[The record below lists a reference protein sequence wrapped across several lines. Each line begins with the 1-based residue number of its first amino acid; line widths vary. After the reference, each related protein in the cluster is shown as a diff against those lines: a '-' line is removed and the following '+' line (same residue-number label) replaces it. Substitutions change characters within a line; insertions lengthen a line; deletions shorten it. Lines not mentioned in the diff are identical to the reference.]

1 MANSMTPMMRQYLE
15 MKEKYSDCL
24 LFFRLGD
31 FYEMFFDDAKTAS
44 KELDLFLTGRD
55 CGLSERA
62 PMCGIPYHAV
72 DTYVQKL
79 IDKGYK
85 VAICEQLE
93 DPALAKGLVTRDVIR
108 IITPGTVIEEKLLD
122 EGQNSYIASIFYD
135 EKAIGLSY
143 ADVST
148 GAFFC
153 MQISGSN
160 LQDQLNDELSR
171 IQPREIIANPSLFSD
186 PALKARIGSVYY
198 LEPFHASAFLLGT
211 AKQCL
216 LSHFSIASLAGF
228 GCEHLPY
235 AISAAGALMSY
246 LNETQKNALSHIRSL
261 KPVNRSIYLV
271 LDANTRRNL
280 ELTQPLRF
288 DGSKKSTLLNL
299 IDQTNTAMGSRMI
312 REWLSCPLRS
322 IDQINVR
329 LDATACLKEHF
340 SERKELIEELHGIY
354 DIERLS
360 SRIVYG
366 TITPRDCVALSQ
378 TLKKI
383 NPIQSLLSVFSDPY
397 LVNICKKLDPMG
409 DICSLL
415 ESAICE
421 NPPSATKDGGFIREG
436 FNAEVD
442 ELRAISKNS
451 KEWVERLE
459 AEEKDRTK
467 IKNLRIG
474 YNHVFGY
481 YIEVTKSNLES
492 VPEHY
497 IRKQTLAN
505 AERFITPELKEVEKT
520 ILTAGEK
527 LVALELQLFS
537 DIRERLLSVTGRL
550 QENASCLAALDCL
563 ISYAEAAEKFH
574 YNRPQMNNSGLIR
587 IEEGRHPVIEQT
599 SQESFVP
606 NDTLLDNHDNRMLI
620 VTGPNMAGK
629 STYMRQTAL
638 ITIMA
643 HCGMFVPASK
653 AEISI
658 CDRIFTRIGASD
670 DLSSGQSTFMV
681 EMNEVANILHN
692 ATRDSLLILD
702 EIGRGTST
710 FDGLSIAWAV
720 LEALADESSCGAKS
734 LFATHYHEL
743 TELEGKIPGVKNYH
757 VTVKEIGEDIVFLR
771 RIVRGSGDRS
781 FGIQVAKL
789 AGIPDSVLS
798 RAKVI
803 LKDLEESDIAH
814 PAASPKERSGGS
826 QVPKQINLFE
836 INQEA
841 RAIKIL
847 KEMDVDNLTPKEA
860 ISELY
865 SLHHMVADQEN

>member
-1 MANSMTPMMRQYLE
+1 MGSSMTPMMRQYLE

-31 FYEMFFDDAKTAS
+31 FYEMFFEDAKTAS
-44 KELDLFLTGRD
+44 RELDLFLTGRD

-72 DTYVQKL
+72 DSYVQKL

-108 IITPGTVIEEKLLD
+108 IITPGTVIEEKMLN
-122 EGQNSYIASIFYD
+122 EGQNSYIASIFFD
-135 EKAIGLSY
+135 EVEIGLSY

-153 MQISGSN
+153 MQLNGEN
-160 LQDQLNDELSR
+160 LHVQLMDELCR
-171 IQPREIIANPSLFSD
+171 IQPREIIANPALFSD
-186 PALKARIGSVYY
+186 SDLKSKIGSLYY
-198 LEPFHASAFLLGT
+198 LEPFHASAYLLGT
-211 AKQCL
+211 ARQCL
-216 LSHFSIASLAGF
+216 LSHFSVASLAGF
-228 GCEHLPY
+228 GCERLPY
-235 AISAAGALMSY
+235 AVSAAGALMSY
-246 LNETQKNALSHIRSL
+246 LNETQKNALSHIRSI
-261 KPVNRSIYLV
+261 KPVNRSVYLV

-288 DGSKKSTLLNL
+288 DGSKKSTLLHL
-299 IDQTNTAMGSRMI
+299 IDQTKTAMGRRMI
-312 REWLSCPLRS
+312 REWLDCPLRS
-322 IDQINVR
+322 VNTINAR
-329 LDATACLKEHF
+329 LDATSCLKDHYL
-340 SERKELIEELHGIY
+340 ERKELIEYLRGIY
-354 DIERLS
+354 DIERLC

-366 TITPRDCVALSQ
+366 SVSARDCVALSQ
-378 TLKKI
+378 TLGKI
-383 NPIQSLLSVFSDPY
+383 LPIKELLSSLPDPY
-397 LVNICKKLDPMG
+397 LGEICQGLDPMYE
-409 DICSLL
+409 IRMLL
-415 ESAICE
+415 DSAISD
-421 NPPSATKDGGFIREG
+421 NPPATTKEGGVIRSG
-436 FNAEVD
+436 YNAQVD
-442 ELRAISKNS
+442 ELRSIANNS
-451 KEWVERLE
+451 KEWIEHLE
-459 AEEKDRTK
+459 SDEKEKTK

-481 YIEVTKSNLES
+481 YIEVTKSYLDL
-492 VPEHY
+492 VPESY

-505 AERFITPELKEVEKT
+505 AERFITPELKEMEQTV
-520 ILTAGEK
+520 LSASEK
-527 LVALELQLFS
+527 LIALELSLFS
-537 DIRERLLSVTGRL
+537 EIRGTLLSVTNRL
-550 QENASCLAALDCL
+550 QDNSARIAALDCL
-563 ISYAEAAEKFH
+563 ISYAEAAEK
-574 YNRPQMNNSGLIR
+574 YRYTRPLINQSGLIR
-587 IEEGRHPVIEQT
+587 IEEGRHPVIEQN
-599 SQESFVP
+599 SQEPFVP
-606 NDTLLDNHDNRMLI
+606 NDTLLDNRDNRMII

-658 CDRIFTRIGASD
+658 CDRVFTRIGASD

-720 LEALADESSCGAKS
+720 LEAIADISSCGAKA

-743 TELEGKIPGVKNYH
+743 TELEGKVPGVKNYH
-757 VTVKEIGEDIVFLR
+757 ITVKEIGDDIVFLR

-789 AGIPDSVLS
+789 AGIPEPVLR
-798 RAKVI
+798 RAKII
-803 LKDLEESDIAH
+803 LEELEESDIAH
-814 PAASPKERSGGS
+814 PAAASRDTSASSHSPK
-826 QVPKQINLFE
+826 QMNLFE

-847 KEMDVDNLTPKEA
+847 REMDVDNLTPKEA

-865 SLHHMVADQEN
+865 SLHRMIAGEED